1 MDILSQA
8 ILAQRE
14 GQRYYA
20 QRAEH
25 SAQHA
30 FQAVFAMLAED
41 EKRHAMIL
49 QASRD
54 KLPYKL
60 EDNSTTQKVRELFA
74 GLAELKAEIPA
85 PMEQADIYFAAF
97 EMEKKSVA
105 LLEQL
110 LAASQDPDEKALYAF
125 LIDQEAQHV
134 EVMEGLY
141 RHINRPNEWVE
152 AAEFGLREEY

>member
-8 ILAQRE
+8 ILVQQE

-20 QRAEH
+20 DRARQTTH
-25 SAQHA
+25 NA
-30 FQAVFAMLAED
+30 FSDVFAILAED
-41 EKRHAMIL
+41 EKRHEMIL

-54 KLPYKL
+54 HLPYQL
-60 EDNSTTQKVRELFA
+60 EDNGTAVKVRELFA
-74 GLAELKAEIPA
+74 GLGDLKSEIPA
-85 PMEQADIYFAAF
+85 PLEQTDIYLAAF

-105 LLEQL
+105 LLDQL
-110 LAASQDPDEKALYAF
+110 MASCADPDEKALYAF
-125 LIDQEAQHV
+125 LIDQEEQHV

>member
-1 MDILSQA
+1 MDILSRA
-8 ILAQRE
+8 IEAQRE

-20 QRAEH
+20 DHAR
-25 SAQHA
+25 QHA
-30 FQAVFAMLAED
+30 QNAFAAVFAMLAED
-41 EKRHAMIL
+41 EKRHEMIL

-54 KLPYKL
+54 NLPYRL
-60 EDNSTTQKVRELFA
+60 EDNSTAKKVSELFA
-74 GLAELKAEIPA
+74 GLDGLKAEIPA
-85 PMEQADIYFAAF
+85 PMEQADIYFAAL

-110 LAASQDPDEKALYAF
+110 LAACQDPDEKALYAF
-125 LIDQEAQHV
+125 LIDQEVQHV
-134 EVMEGLY
+134 QVMEGLY